1 MSTHGGLETRVPPTV
16 LVLGGIVSVQFGGAL
31 AVTLI
36 PQIGAGGSVLL
47 RLGIAALI
55 LGAVARPRWRGHPG
69 AAWRTVV
76 AFGVTLGLMNFT
88 FYSALARLPIGVA
101 VTLEFLGPLVL
112 AAVLSRRWTDGLAV
126 LVAAGGVA
134 LIAQVVQVP
143 FADLDHLGIA
153 LGLLTGVFWAMYVI
167 FSGRTGAQFRQLDGL
182 AIALVIGSL
191 VVMPFGVGSI
201 PEWSG
206 PVVLKGVGIAV
217 LSSLIPYSL
226 ELIALRRLRASVFG
240 ILLSLEPAVA
250 AGAGLLVLG
259 QRLTPWQLA
268 GMGLV
273 VLASILV
280 LGRPTA
286 AEPDPRLAADVPG
299 GTDVDGP
306 QIDPAA

>member
-36 PQIGAGGSVLL
+36 PRIGAGGSVLL

>member
-1 MSTHGGLETRVPPTV
+1 MSTPGGLETKVPPTV

-36 PQIGAGGSVLL
+36 PRIGAGGSVLL

-69 AAWRTVV
+69 AAWRTVI

-126 LVAAGGVA
+126 LVAACGVA
-134 LIAQVVQVP
+134 LIAQVLQVP

-201 PEWSG
+201 PTWSA

-280 LGRPTA
+280 LGRPTP

>member
-1 MSTHGGLETRVPPTV
+1 MSTHGGLETKVPPTV

-206 PVVLKGVGIAV
+206 PVVHKGVGIAV